1 VQLLAAQLSVVH
13 LSAAHLSAA
22 QRICRRRI
30 SPACPA
36 AEEQSP
42 PKTTMMHRIQTN
54 STPTTMH
61 QLCCCG
67 APR

>member
-1 VQLLAAQLSVVH
+1 VQLLAVQLSVVH

-36 AEEQSP
+36 AEEQST
-42 PKTTMMHRIQTN
+42 PKTMMHRIQTN